1 MYNGL
6 QGESELTPFRLPRAT
21 ATDKKAKKEADKFS
35 GSFQQQM
42 DCGSRGRGEWGDGL
56 VRERERRHRE
66 KENTDKQVHK

>member
-6 QGESELTPFRLPRAT
+6 QGESELTPFRLPRAA

-42 DCGSRGRGEWGDGL
+42 DCGSRGGGVGRWFGERAREEAQ
-56 VRERERRHRE
+56 RERKH
-66 KENTDKQVHK
+66 

>member
-6 QGESELTPFRLPRAT
+6 QGESELTPFRLPRAA

-42 DCGSRGRGEWGDGL
+42 DCGSRGRGEWGVGRWFGERMREEAQ
-56 VRERERRHRE
+56 RERKH
-66 KENTDKQVHK
+66 

>member
-6 QGESELTPFRLPRAT
+6 QGESELTPFRLPRA
-21 ATDKKAKKEADKFS
+21 AVTDKKAKKEADKFS

-42 DCGSRGRGEWGDGL
+42 DCGSRGVWGDGL

>member
-6 QGESELTPFRLPRAT
+6 QGESELTPFRLRRAA

-42 DCGSRGRGEWGDGL
+42 DCGSRGVWGDGERAREEAQ
-56 VRERERRHRE
+56 RERKH
-66 KENTDKQVHK
+66 